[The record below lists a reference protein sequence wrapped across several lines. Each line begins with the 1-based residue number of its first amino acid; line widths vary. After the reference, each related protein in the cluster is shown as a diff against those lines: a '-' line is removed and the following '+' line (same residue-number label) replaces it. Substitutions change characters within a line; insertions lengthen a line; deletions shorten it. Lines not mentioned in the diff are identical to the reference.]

1 MQIDAADRRTPSAVR
16 NELARFGGL
25 NPYNRA
31 NWRVVLAE
39 DRKELRGGV
48 FKTMPS
54 GDVKAIEL
62 EPVMQNGKRVYVM
75 HHREIKPEK
84 VETGFHQVPKYPVKG
99 WILERWFPVSKKGM
113 TRTEWESVK
122 SSDGITPMM
131 GPYPSEGFYFML
143 AGPFTRIPEMEDLK
157 NAISM
162 HIRAE
167 ENDRVSYQQMLLNEI
182 NEEQEE
188 REKAY
193 DQAVS
198 DLAHF
203 YEQEVEPV
211 LHGSSLAASRI
222 RQDLGEMMGDR
233 SHQALQ

>member
-16 NELARFGGL
+16 KELGRYGGL
-25 NPYNRA
+25 NKYNQA
-31 NWRVVLAE
+31 NWRIVLAE

-54 GDVKAIEL
+54 GNVRTTEL
-62 EPVMQNGKRVYVM
+62 EPVMRNGKRVYIM

-84 VETGFHQVPKYPVKG
+84 VETGFHEVPKYPVKG
-99 WILERWFPVSKKGM
+99 WILERWFPASKKGM
-113 TRTEWESVK
+113 TQSEWEAVK
-122 SSDGITPMM
+122 SSDGMTPMM
-131 GPYPSEGFYFML
+131 GPFPVEGFYFML

-167 ENDRVSYQQMLLNEI
+167 ESDRESYAQMVLNEI
-182 NEEQEE
+182 NQEQEE
-188 REKAY
+188 RERAY
-193 DQAVS
+193 NHAVS

-203 YEQEVEPV
+203 YESEVDPV
-211 LHGSSLAASRI
+211 LKGSSLAASRI
-222 RQDLGEMMGDR
+222 RQELGEQMGDR
-233 SHQALQ
+233 SHQTLQ